1 MNDTVQAALDRE
13 IAKLT
18 KVQDPAAPPLGYGRD
33 LSCVT
38 DCDWKFSEVDP
49 MSPLGVGQALL
60 RRLIT
65 VRGTLDDDVDYGL
78 DVRGYLN
85 RGTTAADLRS
95 LASRIEGECE
105 KDDRVLTVE
114 ATVVT
119 PSMRTLR
126 IGLRVG
132 LQSPEGRSFDL
143 VFSVTDATVLIETL
157 ST

>member
-13 IAKLT
+13 LAKLKT
-18 KVQDPAAPPLGYGRD
+18 VQDPAAPPLGYGRD
-33 LSCVT
+33 LNCVT

-65 VRGTLDDDVDYGL
+65 VRGTVDDDPDYGL
-78 DVRGYLN
+78 NVRGYVN
-85 RGTTAADLRS
+85 RGVTGADLRS

-105 KDDRVLTVE
+105 KDDRVLSVE
-114 ATVVT
+114 ARVITVG
-119 PSMRTLR
+119 MRSLQV
-126 IGLRVG
+126 GLQVG

-143 VFSVTDATVLIETL
+143 VFSVTDATVLLETL